1 MHNRKTTLAA
11 AVSLSTVLMAGQAQS
26 AGFALMEKN
35 ATDLGQ
41 AYANL
46 ATGSGESSGIFGNPA
61 SMALVDGMAASGG
74 INYID
79 VSFELENG
87 TSTGPLAPLTGPVDG
102 GLGGNAGQAA
112 FIPNASMV
120 YQLDDKTRLGVG
132 LSVPF
137 GLATEYDDDWRGR
150 YHAIESHVEVI
161 DLNPAISY
169 DITPSVSLGAGI
181 HLQYAE
187 AKLTS
192 AINSTAVAGGTPLPD
207 GEVEVEGD
215 DWSVGYSLGAL
226 WQATD
231 RTRLGLSFRSGIDH
245 TLEGDVDYTIPDALA
260 LDPTAA
266 FLFADGSASAGLD
279 LPASLAASMTHRFS
293 DTLTGS
299 LGLLWTGWSSFDE
312 LRVEQDGG
320 RDDLLTTE
328 NWDDTLRVAVGGEWQ
343 VAPRWTLRAGTAYD
357 PTPVPS
363 GEFRTARLP
372 DADRIWGS
380 VGLGYA
386 LSSNW
391 SVDLGYTHLWL
402 NDSRIDNTTESA
414 APNTLSGEYSG
425 DVDILGVQLNA
436 HF

>member
-1 MHNRKTTLAA
+1 VTSKNKTTLAA
-11 AVSLSTVLMAGQAQS
+11 AVSLSTALMAGQAQS

-61 SMALVDGMAASGG
+61 SMALVDGMAVSGG

-87 TSTGPLAPLTGPVDG
+87 TSTGPLGPVDG
-102 GLGGNAGQAA
+102 GLGGDAGEAA
-112 FIPNASMV
+112 FVPNASMV
-120 YQLDDKTRLGVG
+120 YQLDDKTRLGLG

-150 YHAIESHVEVI
+150 YHAIESHVEVV

-169 DITPSVSLGAGI
+169 DITPRLSLGAGV
-181 HLQYAE
+181 HVQYAE
-187 AKLTS
+187 ARLTS
-192 AINSTAVAGGTPLPD
+192 AINSAAVAGGAPLPD
-207 GEVEVEGD
+207 GKVEIEGD

-245 TLEGDVDYTIPDALA
+245 TLEGDVDYRIPDALA
-260 LDPTAA
+260 ADPTAA

-279 LPASLAASMTHRFS
+279 LPASVAASVTHEFS

-299 LGLLWTGWSSFDE
+299 FGLLWTGWSSFDE

-380 VGLGYA
+380 FGVGYRPA
-386 LSSNW
+386 ANW

-402 NDSRIDNTTESA
+402 NDSRIDNETESA
-414 APNTLSGEYSG
+414 IPNTLSGEYSG
-425 DVDILGVQLNA
+425 DVDILGVQVNA